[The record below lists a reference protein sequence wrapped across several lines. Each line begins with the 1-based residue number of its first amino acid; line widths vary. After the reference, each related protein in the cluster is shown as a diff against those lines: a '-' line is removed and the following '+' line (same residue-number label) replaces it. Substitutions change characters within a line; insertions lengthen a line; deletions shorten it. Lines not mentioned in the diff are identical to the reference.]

1 MTSIEWIY
9 QYSADQFY
17 FGRNRLAGIKS
28 DMGMKKSECLGGI
41 AFILASISMFSC
53 AAHAQVQTQKKQ
65 LDEAVWDIL
74 AASPGV
80 EFGGDRTDKA
90 NIQMVCDVHC
100 PHCARLYEK
109 LTREHQE
116 VKVRWVPV
124 SYFRRN
130 SESQAAAILSS
141 KDPAANL
148 AINYLRYDYK
158 RQKGWHGQTDPH
170 PASLGK
176 GSHETQNMWRILGG
190 YTPMI
195 IVKDVSGKIQKMP
208 DGSNASVAAAIR
220 VAPAK
225 K

>member
-1 MTSIEWIY
+1 MC
-9 QYSADQFY
+9 
-17 FGRNRLAGIKS
+17 FG
-28 DMGMKKSECLGGI
+28 
-41 AFILASISMFSC
+41 
-53 AAHAQVQTQKKQ
+53 AAQAQTQTKR
-65 LDEAVWDIL
+65 LDESAWKIL
-74 AASPGV
+74 AASPGI
-80 EFGGDRTDKA
+80 EFGGNGTDKA
-90 NIQMVCDVHC
+90 SIQMVCDVHC

-109 LTREHQE
+109 LTREHQQL
-116 VKVRWVPV
+116 KVRWVPV

-148 AINYLRYDYK
+148 ALNYLRYDYK
-158 RQKGWHGQTDPH
+158 RQKGWYGQTDPH

-176 GSHETQNMWRILGG
+176 ESHEMQNMWRILGG

-208 DGSNASVAAAIR
+208 DGSNSSVTVAIR
-220 VAPAK
+220 VASAK